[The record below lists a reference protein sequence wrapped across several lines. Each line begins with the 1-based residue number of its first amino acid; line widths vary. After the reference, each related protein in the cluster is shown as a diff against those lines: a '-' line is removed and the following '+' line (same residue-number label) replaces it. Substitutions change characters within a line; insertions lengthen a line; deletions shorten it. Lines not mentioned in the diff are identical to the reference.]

1 MHTSSTKQ
9 RYDVA
14 VNLGT
19 SFYIARGSFDTLE
32 AAIASAQSW
41 LDAAGSAGRYKVT
54 DEIGAVRCEYPHYG
68 ASLD

>member
-9 RYDVA
+9 RFSVS

-19 SFYIARGSFDTLE
+19 SFYISRGSFDTMEEAVRSAESWRE
-32 AAIASAQSW
+32 AA
-41 LDAAGSAGRYKVT
+41 GTAGRYKIT
-54 DEIGAVRCEYPHYG
+54 DEIGRVHCEYPHYG

>member
-1 MHTSSTKQ
+1 MHTSSTKS

-19 SFYIARGSFDTLE
+19 SFYISRGSFDTLE
-32 AAIASAQSW
+32 AAIASAETW
-41 LDAAGSAGRYKVT
+41 KEAAGRGARYKIT
-54 DEIGAVRCEYPHYG
+54 DEIGCVRCEYPHYG